1 MYNCKKCGSENYVKA
16 GTVEGE
22 QRYKCKDCGCQ
33 FVPTRQKG
41 RSTNTKIIAL
51 FLYISGLSLRT
62 IARFVK
68 TDLHAVYRWIL
79 EYGRANYEKPEPQ
92 GEAVIVELDEMWHYL
107 HSKKLKS
114 GYGRL
119 IAEIPINLSTGN
131 AEGEIMLH
139 LNGFTN
145 G

>member
-1 MYNCKKCGSENYVKA
+1 MYSCKKCGSEHYVKA
-16 GTVEGE
+16 GAVNGE

-41 RSTNTKIIAL
+41 RSVNTKIIAL
-51 FLYISGLSLRT
+51 FLYVSGLSLRT

-68 TDLHAVYRWIL
+68 TDVHAVYRWIL

-92 GEAVIVELDEMWHYL
+92 GDAVIVELDEMWHYL

-131 AEGEIMLH
+131 AEGEVMLH
-139 LNGFTN
+139 LSGFTN
-145 G
+145 D